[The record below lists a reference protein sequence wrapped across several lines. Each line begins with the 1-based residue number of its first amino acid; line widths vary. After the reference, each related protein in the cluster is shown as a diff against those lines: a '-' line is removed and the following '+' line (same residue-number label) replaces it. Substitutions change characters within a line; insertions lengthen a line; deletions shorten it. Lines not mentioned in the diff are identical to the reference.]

1 MVPRKG
7 LEPPR
12 CYSLVPETSASTNSA
27 TWAFQVIRDYRLTT
41 KKSATVQKSAT
52 QKVATK
58 IAKTPSSK
66 ARKPAT
72 VKAPAAAPKTTNRNA
87 TTESTLKAKKTAIK
101 PAPIAPAAAKA
112 AAKVRA
118 ATDVAT
124 PVAAKKSVKRA
135 ATTAKQEKSPPN
147 KSRAARKA
155 DKAAEAK
162 AAGSRSKAASAAK
175 VAPAQPASAP
185 LRKSS
190 GTKPKVHR
198 KGTSSTSSSASADVA
213 SSAAPTAPSPLARF
227 KKVVADAFTSKK
239 PPISNAPIATPPAK
253 RAAPVAGPVNLSA
266 PAAAAV
272 PFVVPPNALLATV
285 VGHADGFGFAK
296 LDQGGDDLYLSE
308 DTMRAVL
315 HGDRVAVRASG
326 FNRDGKANGEV
337 VSVLQRANHRVVG
350 KLRSKD
356 GQWFVVA
363 SERRINQDILIP
375 RDKLGAA
382 TLNQIVVAEIT
393 SQPTPY
399 DEATGAVIE
408 VVGDENSSNI
418 ELEIAI
424 RKHNLP
430 YVFTDATMK
439 EAAAYGDV
447 VTDADRK
454 GRVDLRDMALVTID
468 GETAKD
474 FDDAVYAEKSG
485 KGFRLVVA
493 IADVS
498 HYVKL
503 KTALDTDARERT
515 TSVYFPRRVIP
526 MLPEALSNE
535 LCSLRPKVDRLCMV
549 CDMQVTAS
557 GVITGHKFYAAVMNS
572 KARLTYTEVA
582 AQLPALETAKP
593 KAGTIDASLKTLHAL
608 YKIFR
613 DARTLRGALDFEG
626 QEAIFSFNDD
636 GSVAGIKPAVR
647 NDAHKLIEEMMLAA
661 NVCTAE
667 FLNTAKQPL
676 LYRVHDIPLPAKLAA
691 LRETLSLRGLT
702 LGGGDRPEPTDYANL
717 IEETR
722 DRIDAPALH
731 TVMLRSLPQAIY
743 TPANGGHFGLAYEHY
758 AHFTSPIRRY
768 PDLLAHRGIKAVLAG
783 KLYKS
788 EDWTRLG
795 EICSAN
801 ERRADIASR
810 EVTQFL
816 KAKYLEAHIGEDFNG
831 TVSGVL
837 AFGAFVTLDE
847 TFADGLIH
855 ATTLPRDY
863 YQLGRDKVTLEGQRS
878 GFKLGLGERVRVKIA
893 AVNADTAKV
902 DFQFV
907 EKLSDRG

>member
-1 MVPRKG
+1 M
-7 LEPPR
+7 
-12 CYSLVPETSASTNSA
+12 
-27 TWAFQVIRDYRLTT
+27 TT
-41 KKSATVQKSAT
+41 KKSATEQKPAT

-72 VKAPAAAPKTTNRNA
+72 ANASATAPKTTNRNA
-87 TTESTLKAKKTAIK
+87 ATDSTTKAKKA
-101 PAPIAPAAAKA
+101 AVEDAAIAPVTANAAAKRRTA
-112 AAKVRA
+112 P
-118 ATDVAT
+118 DVAT
-124 PVAAKKSVKRA
+124 PVAAKKPTKKAVA
-135 ATTAKQEKSPPN
+135 VAKPEKSPAG

-162 AAGSRSKAASAAK
+162 AAGARSKAVSAAK
-175 VAPAQPASAP
+175 GSKAPVAPPLTNAVPAP
-185 LRKSS
+185 TRKSS
-190 GTKPKVHR
+190 GVKPKAHR
-198 KGTSSTSSSASADVA
+198 KGSPATASPASNDIASPDQPVA
-213 SSAAPTAPSPLARF
+213 ASPLAKF

-239 PPISNAPIATPPAK
+239 PPVTNAPIATPLSTKPAPAPVK
-253 RAAPVAGPVNLSA
+253 ASAPQVSAAPL
-266 PAAAAV
+266 
-272 PFVVPPNALLATV
+272 VVPPNALLATV

-308 DTMRAVL
+308 DCMRAVL

-350 KLRSKD
+350 KLRSKE

-430 YVFTDATMK
+430 YVFTDATLK
-439 EAAAYGDV
+439 EAASYGDA

-454 GRVDLRDMALVTID
+454 GRKDLREMALVTID

-549 CDMQVTAS
+549 CDMQVTAN
-557 GVITGHKFYAAVMNS
+557 GVITGHTFYAAVMNS

-582 AQLPALETAKP
+582 ALLPALETAKP

-667 FLNTAKQPL
+667 FLNAAKQPL

-907 EKLSDRG
+907 EKLADRG